1 MKDAFDRLKDRMQ
14 QHESPINLDDAW
26 ARLQQSQNMR
36 KKPSGRRVSLLLLL
50 LLIGSCGSGIWWL
63 SRSSANA
70 PMSAAVDV
78 QHEASNPVLPP
89 IQQNPVKDIPAANPD
104 DIQST
109 ESSLK
114 PFKDEQLT
122 NTDHEAIPQPQKH
135 QMETVSNRMMTAQN
149 SVDIHALE
157 AKGVGDAPSVPGVLE
172 QSGETT
178 SSVVPDISAI
188 PTTTVEAG
196 MQHSAAENITMQDID
211 LLLSGIPSTAVSEQA
226 ATTPDVSSSMQN
238 LPKPAEITRKA
249 KTRRWSVYSGGG
261 AMLQQ
266 QTIQANGSENESLAA
281 IRRQTEQA
289 LPGFA
294 TELGLNYRLND
305 RFYLE
310 GAFRYQQW
318 YESFKYEYAQPK
330 DYSLQQVLVKVVQ
343 YEPIGVESK
352 SYADTVL
359 TGTQTVK
366 ITYYNPYSSA
376 SLRLGLGA
384 NLWSW
389 RRLGLDVAGGLQ
401 MDVAQTASGKIAAS
415 AQSIKDL
422 TTADGYTSGLGFSAQ
437 LPVYYRLNRR
447 LDIQLRPG
455 FATALRSEGSQL
467 KVGFRQG
474 SGLLALRYKF

>member
-1 MKDAFDRLKDRMQ
+1 MKDAFDKLKDRMQ

-78 QHEASNPVLPP
+78 KDEASNPVLPP
-89 IQQNPVKDIPAANPD
+89 TQQNSIKNTPVADLYTD
-104 DIQST
+104 ST
-109 ESSLK
+109 EPSTQF
-114 PFKDEQLT
+114 PKDGQLT

-135 QMETVSNRMMTAQN
+135 QMETVSNRMMIAQN
-149 SVDIHALE
+149 SVDVHLLE
-157 AKGVGDAPSVPGVLE
+157 AKGVGEAPSVPGVLE
-172 QSGETT
+172 QSGATT
-178 SSVVPDISAI
+178 SSVVSDISTI
-188 PTTTVEAG
+188 PTTTVETG
-196 MQHSAAENITMQDID
+196 MQNAAATNMTTQDIA
-211 LLLSGIPSTAVSEQA
+211 LLLSGIPSNAVSEHT
-226 ATTPDVSSSMQN
+226 ATTPDVSSCIQN
-238 LPKPAEITRKA
+238 LPKPAEITRVA

-294 TELGLNYRLND
+294 TELGLNYRLNN
-305 RFYLE
+305 RLYLE

-318 YESFKYEYAQPK
+318 YESFKYEYSQQK
-330 DYSLQQVLVKVVQ
+330 DYSLQQVLVKVVK

-366 ITYYNPYSSA
+366 ITYYNPFSSA
-376 SLRLGLGA
+376 SLRLGLGV

-389 RRLGLDVAGGLQ
+389 RRFGLDVAGGLQ
-401 MDVAQTASGKIAAS
+401 MDIAQTASGKIAAS
-415 AQSIKDL
+415 AHDIKDL
-422 TTADGYTSGLGFSAQ
+422 TTADGYTSGFSLSAQ
-437 LPVYYRLNRR
+437 VPVYYRLNRR

-455 FATALRSEGSQL
+455 FATALSSAGSQL

-474 SGLLALRYKF
+474 SGLMALRYKF